1 MRIQYSLDGEIE
13 HHDPVE
19 PSTTACPLL
28 PGQQVNIL
36 EVPIQHEAKSEP
48 YGCLRQTLESNI
60 FTMDPK
66 AKYIARKAPVNP
78 KPMPV
83 PSVSLSTD
91 SSGSVP
97 PVFERQRAYV
107 GTSAPPPTAALQ
119 SPDDGPPQTSQ
130 GLCVSFPMSSSLIAK
145 FFKLRGSRSAPDV
158 GEKLLG
164 QRRGPF
170 KSFWRRST
178 EDEERRQ
185 CYRQMPTIPIERQ
198 TELPS
203 ARLPRNFPGSPS
215 THAQAASGAPWI
227 AGHRATSRSTIK
239 SYLQCA
245 GHLDSE
251 HDVPDNMTMQR
262 SSPGSQQS
270 DTSFCLTGAESYPEK
285 DHSFKAPATAPT
297 VAASGDGAN
306 KVWRRSQ
313 ASLIRPEEFSGSK
326 SGSSCASSLFVL
338 PIQSNTLPAGTLG
351 VEPTVAGPVAGIKQ
365 SVRPPSLLRDNR
377 ATLATF
383 YNMNTTLAGQL
394 SPHRLS
400 QPESPSVRDFEE
412 IWESESQPQ
421 YTSQSIS
428 SKGPP
433 FLAEPIFDP
442 ELGSLQM
449 RQLSSP
455 EFQGYS
461 LPDAEHASALTL
473 IKLPSTVSMP
483 ARNRS
488 PSSDNHCFV
497 QSWNDGSG
505 QRHLT
510 ALDELVDDL
519 GYLGQIIV

>member
-1 MRIQYSLDGEIE
+1 
-13 HHDPVE
+13 
-19 PSTTACPLL
+19 
-28 PGQQVNIL
+28 
-36 EVPIQHEAKSEP
+36 
-48 YGCLRQTLESNI
+48 
-60 FTMDPK
+60 MDPQ
-66 AKYIARKAPVNP
+66 AKYIARNAPVNP
-78 KPMPV
+78 KPIPV

-97 PVFERQRAYV
+97 PVLDRQRAYV
-107 GTSAPPPTAALQ
+107 RISAPPPTAALQ

-130 GLCVSFPMSSSLIAK
+130 GLCVSFPTSSSLIAK
-145 FFKLRGSRSAPDV
+145 IFKFRGSRSAPDV

-203 ARLPRNFPGSPS
+203 AGIPRNFPESPS
-215 THAQAASGAPWI
+215 TRAQAASVTPWI
-227 AGHRATSRSTIK
+227 AGNRATSRSTIR

-245 GHLDSE
+245 DHMDSE
-251 HDVPDNMTMQR
+251 QDVPNNMTMQR
-262 SSPGSQQS
+262 TSPGSKQS
-270 DTSFCLTGAESYPEK
+270 TTSFCLIGADSSPEK
-285 DHSFKAPATAPT
+285 DNSSKVPATAST
-297 VAASGDGAN
+297 VAASGDVAN
-306 KVWRRSQ
+306 TLWRQSQ
-313 ASLIRPEEFSGSK
+313 ASLIRPEESFKSK

-338 PIQSNTLPAGTLG
+338 PIQSNTLPAGILG
-351 VEPTVAGPVAGIKQ
+351 VEPTAAGPVAGMKQ

-377 ATLATF
+377 VTLETF
-383 YNMNTTLAGQL
+383 YTMNSTLAGQL
-394 SPHRLS
+394 SPHCLS

-412 IWESESQPQ
+412 TWESESQPQ
-421 YTSQSIS
+421 HTSQSIS

-433 FLAEPIFDP
+433 FLAEPISDP
-442 ELGSLQM
+442 ELCSLQL
-449 RQLSSP
+449 RQLSSRG
-455 EFQGYS
+455 FQGYN
-461 LPDAEHASALTL
+461 LPDAKHASALTL

-483 ARNRS
+483 GRKRS
-488 PSSDNHCFV
+488 PSSENHRFV

>member
-1 MRIQYSLDGEIE
+1 
-13 HHDPVE
+13 
-19 PSTTACPLL
+19 
-28 PGQQVNIL
+28 
-36 EVPIQHEAKSEP
+36 
-48 YGCLRQTLESNI
+48 
-60 FTMDPK
+60 MDPK
-66 AKYIARKAPVNP
+66 AKYIAPNTPVEP

-91 SSGSVP
+91 ASGSVP

-107 GTSAPPPTAALQ
+107 GTAAPPPTAALQ
-119 SPDDGPPQTSQ
+119 APDDGPPQTSQ
-130 GLCVSFPMSSSLIAK
+130 GLCVSFPTSSSLIAK

-158 GEKLLG
+158 GEKLPG

-203 ARLPRNFPGSPS
+203 AGLPQNSPESPS
-215 THAQAASGAPWI
+215 SHAQAASVAPWM
-227 AGHRATSRSTIK
+227 AGHRATSRSTIR
-239 SYLQCA
+239 SHLQGA

-251 HDVPDNMTMQR
+251 HDVFYNMTMRR

-270 DTSFCLTGAESYPEK
+270 ATSFCLTGAESYPEK
-285 DHSFKAPATAPT
+285 DDSSKAPATAST
-297 VAASGDGAN
+297 VAALGDVAN
-306 KVWRRSQ
+306 TLWRQSQ
-313 ASLIRPEEFSGSK
+313 ASLIGPEEISESK

-351 VEPTVAGPVAGIKQ
+351 EEPTAAGPVAAMKQ
-365 SVRPPSLLRDNR
+365 SALPPSLLRDNR

-383 YNMNTTLAGQL
+383 YTMNTTLAGPL
-394 SPHRLS
+394 SPHCLS

-412 IWESESQPQ
+412 TWEPESQLQ

-455 EFQGYS
+455 GFQEYS

-483 ARNRS
+483 GRKRS
-488 PSSDNHCFV
+488 PSRDNHRFV
-497 QSWNDGSG
+497 QSWNDGSD